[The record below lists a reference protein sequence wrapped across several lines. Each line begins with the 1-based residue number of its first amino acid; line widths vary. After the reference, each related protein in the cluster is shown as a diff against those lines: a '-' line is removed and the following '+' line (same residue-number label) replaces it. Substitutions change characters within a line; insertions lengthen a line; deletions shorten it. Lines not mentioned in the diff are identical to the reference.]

1 MGDMKDF
8 IEYIDIGD
16 NYKTPKRTKTSQVI
30 EIRLYCDHKDCNV
43 YIKGTE
49 GYNGN
54 FTAET
59 GQHADLRNQCFICKK
74 HQK

>member
-16 NYKTPKRTKTSQVI
+16 NYKTPKRT
-30 EIRLYCDHKDCNV
+30 RLYCDHKDCNV

-49 GYNGN
+49 GYNGG

-59 GQHADLRNQCFICKK
+59 GQSADLRNQCFICEK